1 MKKLNR
7 FGLVVASAIFAIA
20 LVCLNACLGSGST
33 KALSPQDEADFA
45 QNNNLF
51 YEPCETGGQ
60 TAEICGTNKNY
71 AGEQV
76 WTDKNLEAVKANSPF
91 YQKAAE
97 QYDIPWQI
105 LAVLHMREH
114 GLARSNP
121 SNGQGVYQF
130 YSAAERAKCQGGN
143 FLPGKISDEQFQI
156 QTNCAAKRVK
166 EGYGSGLDLTKD
178 DDIKKM
184 FFRYNGTAAVYK
196 TQALKLGFSQM
207 QAENGEGSPYVMNR
221 YDAKR
226 EPSSTWGQ
234 IKRDGGG
241 IEYPA
246 NKDFGAFV
254 YYKAITCDGSNN
266 SEALGTEEEI
276 LDDDEEDDD
285 IDGEEGMNERLIED
299 SNEELPSGG
308 NGSGVSCNGSNEGSK
323 NLNAAAVALAWPE
336 GNDSKAKYES
346 GSATKAFQDAHKK
359 FTPGSNSCK
368 GADCGLFVSTVVR
381 FSGYDS
387 NYPEVYVPNQYEYV
401 EMHPKLWEIIDWSD
415 GDKSKA
421 KPGDIVFENGNGH
434 TMFIVEDSK
443 GEIKY
448 ASASQCRYYGKI
460 KNFYAPRQ
468 PAKLA
473 RAKSANNSTSGVS
486 STSGVTP
493 SSNDGTIAATGQ
505 NNGDINASAIAL
517 AWPENKYESVYKKKA
532 TDAFANYFD
541 SLPGKNR
548 SECWAKGK
556 ACSVF
561 VNTVLSYAGAKKT
574 GVKKIRD
581 VGTVRKDLEADEDW
595 EEIQPAGDKFK
606 ESDLQPG
613 DVIFYYRKK
622 ADSRTGVDKWKGLYV
637 NHVAIYVETPE
648 GGRIAQAHHCKAFG
662 YISTNRLPN
671 GKKNVRVYR
680 WKKQGN
686 NTQAS
691 CDVCAGESGNGGA
704 VSGGLSM
711 EQAKALMKKY
721 RELPSSQWKTYNL
734 TGYSCPG
741 GPVANCV
748 SFSNYFVQK
757 YTTYGK
763 AVGGDG
769 GVYAKNLASKAG
781 LDHGNEPRPYAVFS
795 KATGS
800 TMCGNHL
807 CGHTGV
813 VLNVDKERN
822 KILIGEAG
830 CSMPNSWTG
839 VHEYDLKAWT
849 GGSNYYAY
857 TDSIMNLDEVN
868 KDAQ

>member
-1 MKKLNR
+1 MLKRNKKILG
-7 FGLVVASAIFAIA
+7 GLVLTVAVSIGFFVGGSVTSALSSQDESDYAQNDILFYESCATSSGSKSACGIA
-20 LVCLNACLGSGST
+20 VSGST
-33 KALSPQDEADFA
+33 IEEKIWSGLTSFMTEEQAAGAMGNMAHEGGFNPARHEDSFITSQPNFDISKNSGTSYGIGLIQWSYGRRIKLYNLFNEQAPALWTKYIDEGRGTYGRLGGADFLKKAENDGDVNTLISVELCRLKQELSENSVYGKLLDKKTVQEAADYFLEKIEVPGNIERTRGTRRQDA
-45 QNNNLF
+45 QKYYDQF
-51 YEPCETGGQ
+51 HGGGSTDTATEV
-60 TAEICGTNKNY
+60 TAEGVGS
-71 AGEQV
+71 ASE
-76 WTDKNLEAVKANSPF
+76 
-91 YQKAAE
+91 
-97 QYDIPWQI
+97 
-105 LAVLHMREH
+105 VL
-114 GLARSNP
+114 P
-121 SNGQGVYQF
+121 
-130 YSAAERAKCQGGN
+130 
-143 FLPGKISDEQFQI
+143 
-156 QTNCAAKRVK
+156 T
-166 EGYGSGLDLTKD
+166 
-178 DDIKKM
+178 
-184 FFRYNGTAAVYK
+184 
-196 TQALKLGFSQM
+196 
-207 QAENGEGSPYVMNR
+207 
-221 YDAKR
+221 
-226 EPSSTWGQ
+226 
-234 IKRDGGG
+234 
-241 IEYPA
+241 
-246 NKDFGAFV
+246 
-254 YYKAITCDGSNN
+254 
-266 SEALGTEEEI
+266 
-276 LDDDEEDDD
+276 
-285 IDGEEGMNERLIED
+285 
-299 SNEELPSGG
+299 GG
-308 NGSGVSCNGSNEGSK
+308 NGSGISCNGNNEGSK

-336 GNDSKAKYES
+336 GNVKKANYNG

-359 FTPGSNSCK
+359 FTSRSNSCN

-387 NYPEVYVPNQYEYV
+387 DYPEAYVPNQYEHV
-401 EMHPKLWEIIDWSD
+401 EKHPELWEIIDWSD

-448 ASASQCRYYGKI
+448 ASASQCQYYGKI

-517 AWPENKYESVYKKKA
+517 AWPENKYKSVYKKKA
-532 TDAFANYFD
+532 TDAFANYYN
-541 SLPGKNR
+541 SLPGKKR
-548 SECWAKGK
+548 SECWGDGK
-556 ACSVF
+556 ACSIF

-574 GVKKIRD
+574 GVKKVRD

-662 YISTNRLPN
+662 YISTDRLPN

-830 CSMPNSWTG
+830 CSMPNSWTD